1 MAYDLT
7 GQMVAEKFKLIG
19 LVKSGPE
26 GDLYRAENT
35 LIEKPVTLLVLPADA
50 DAKARERFRKNAKAA
65 SAAEHP
71 NLLNVL
77 DFGIDASGVSY
88 AVCDAANPET
98 LAQAIARGGK
108 MPAENAVEIG
118 KQIAAALETLHASGR
133 THGNLTADNILL
145 SEVAESAAIA
155 KVAGIGSLGP
165 LERTGDVLEAAP
177 SELAYL
183 APELCSGTDSP
194 DALSDIYSAG
204 VIIYEMLAGTVPFSG
219 EKPTDVLLK
228 HIEEPPPPL
237 SAFRSDLPPTLE
249 PVILKALSK
258 SPEMRQQSG
267 AELMGELAAAF
278 GGAPDAAAA
287 GEPVKKNNFW
297 ATAAMVLIGTAAL
310 GGALIYA
317 TWSKKTDPA
326 TVLQPDANGM
336 PVQPINPATGTEEQQ
351 LAVMPAYSID
361 GNSNMA
367 LTAPDTLPGGDGYN
381 PWATGVPPPGA
392 PSYVPPGGEMYNID
406 PRTGSPF
413 MPPDGGV
420 ILVPVPVNSNTQPAA
435 SPSPGRNANVNAN
448 ARPAA
453 TPPANSA
460 PSNAAPATRPTPAA
474 SPRTTPAPARTPTPA
489 RNSGTA
495 GDQPGS

>member
-7 GQMVAEKFKLIG
+7 GQLVAEKFKLIG

-98 LAQAIARGGK
+98 LSQAIARGGK
-108 MPAENAVEIG
+108 MPVENAVEIG
-118 KQIAAALETLHASGR
+118 KQIAASLETLHASGR

-165 LERTGDVLEAAP
+165 LERTGDVLAAAP

-204 VIIYEMLAGTVPFSG
+204 VVIYEMLAGTVPFSG

-361 GNSNMA
+361 GNSNVP

-420 ILVPVPVNSNTQPAA
+420 ILVPVPVNTNTNARPTPT
-435 SPSPGRNANVNAN
+435 PSPGRDANANTNTRPATPSNTAPAN
-448 ARPAA
+448 TSPAA
-453 TPPANSA
+453 T
-460 PSNAAPATRPTPAA
+460 
-474 SPRTTPAPARTPTPA
+474 PRTTPAPARTPTPA
-489 RNSGTA
+489 RDDGPSS
-495 GDQPGS
+495 DQPGS

>member
-7 GQMVAEKFKLIG
+7 GQTVAEKFKLIG

-50 DAKARERFRKNAKAA
+50 DAKARESFRKNAKTA

-71 NLLNVL
+71 NMLNVL
-77 DFGIDASGVSY
+77 DFGIDGSGISY

-98 LAQAIARGGK
+98 LGQAIARGGK
-108 MPAENAVEIG
+108 MPVENAVEIG

-165 LERTGDVLEAAP
+165 LERTGDVLAAAP

-204 VIIYEMLAGTVPFSG
+204 VVIYEMMAGTVPFSG

-267 AELMGELAAAF
+267 AELMGELSAAF
-278 GGAPDAAAA
+278 GDSPAAVVQ
-287 GEPVKKNNFW
+287 EPAKKNNFW

-317 TWSKKTDPA
+317 TWSPKTDPA
-326 TVLQPDANGM
+326 TALQPDANGL

-351 LAVMPAYSID
+351 LAVMPAYSLD
-361 GNSNMA
+361 GNSNMS
-367 LTAPDTLPGGDGYN
+367 LSAPDTMPGGDGYN

-420 ILVPVPVNSNTQPAA
+420 ILVPVPANVNTQPTG
-435 SPSPGRNANVNAN
+435 SPSPGRNANVNTNTRPTTPAN
-448 ARPAA
+448 TANTAPAA
-453 TPPANSA
+453 TP
-460 PSNAAPATRPTPAA
+460 RPAA
-474 SPRTTPAPARTPTPA
+474 SPRNTPPPTRTPAPSRDDGP
-489 RNSGTA
+489 SG
-495 GDQPGS
+495 DEPGR

>member
-50 DAKARERFRKNAKAA
+50 DAKARERFRRNAKAA

-77 DFGIDASGVSY
+77 DFGIDGSGVSY
-88 AVCDAANPET
+88 AVCDASNPET
-98 LAQAIARGGK
+98 LAQALARGGK

-118 KQIAAALETLHASGR
+118 KQIAAALETLHAADR
-133 THGNLTADNILL
+133 VHGNLTADNVLL

-155 KVAGIGSLGP
+155 KVAGIGTEGP

-194 DALSDIYSAG
+194 DSLSDIYSAG
-204 VIIYEMLAGTVPFSG
+204 VIVYEMLAGTVPFSG

-267 AELMGELAAAF
+267 AELMGELSAAF
-278 GGAPDAAAA
+278 GDAPAAVVQ
-287 GEPVKKNNFW
+287 EPVKKNNFW
-297 ATAAMVLIGTAAL
+297 ATAAMVVIGTAAL

-317 TWSKKTDPA
+317 TWGKKTDPA

-361 GNSNMA
+361 GNSNTP

-420 ILVPVPVNSNTQPAA
+420 ILVPVPANTNTNARPTAT
-435 SPSPGRNANVNAN
+435 PSPGRDANANTNTRPSPRAN
-448 ARPAA
+448 TAPGNTDPVGTPRPAA
-453 TPPANSA
+453 TP
-460 PSNAAPATRPTPAA
+460 TPT
-474 SPRTTPAPARTPTPA
+474 RTPTPP
-489 RNSGTA
+489 RDDGPSS
-495 GDQPGS
+495 DQPGS